1 MPEQVLTIL
10 KICLLILIYLFFLRV
25 LRAVWAEDAASKG
38 QDAST
43 PVRDVRPAHAGS
55 GTLLE
60 PNSVSVPAPTMGS
73 NPAITLGGPRP
84 AMALV
89 VREPM
94 SMSGH
99 GYSLD
104 SMVTIGRDPASTI
117 PITDGFVSLHHA
129 RFYPTPGG
137 VVVEDVGSTNGTFVN
152 DARIAAVTPV
162 SSGDLIRCGNLV
174 LEAK

>member
-25 LRAVWAEDAASKG
+25 LRAVWAEVAASKG

-55 GTLLE
+55 GT

>member
-1 MPEQVLTIL
+1 
-10 KICLLILIYLFFLRV
+10 
-25 LRAVWAEDAASKG
+25 
-38 QDAST
+38 
-43 PVRDVRPAHAGS
+43 
-55 GTLLE
+55 
-60 PNSVSVPAPTMGS
+60 
-73 NPAITLGGPRP
+73 
-84 AMALV
+84 MALV
-89 VREPM
+89 VRGPM